1 MTPNG
6 FGTIQGMNPEI
17 DVKAVKKETEE
28 ALLKIFKKH
37 KVNWHEAR
45 FFLDKVIDISE
56 LM

>member
-6 FGTIQGMNPEI
+6 HGTIQGMNPEI
-17 DVKAVKKETEE
+17 DVKVVKKETEE

-45 FFLDKVIDISE
+45 YILDKVVDISE